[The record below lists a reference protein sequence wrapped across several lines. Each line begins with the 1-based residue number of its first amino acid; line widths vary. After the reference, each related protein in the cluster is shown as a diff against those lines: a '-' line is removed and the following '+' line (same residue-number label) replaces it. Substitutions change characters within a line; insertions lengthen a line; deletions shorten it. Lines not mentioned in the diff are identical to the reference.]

1 MADTEEE
8 KMSPTNLPVLSS
20 LAGNSG
26 EGAKDSDGRKQH
38 GFRHEEK
45 KKQVV
50 FAKDPRSVDGSKAPR
65 TKKAGDAGA
74 EGKKD
79 MMYVPKNVA
88 AEKSEEHCTVTGT
101 KDNISGAREEQ
112 KNNSGNSTN
121 NSNSRGNAPV

>member
-1 MADTEEE
+1 MVDAEEE
-8 KMSPTNLPVLSS
+8 KMSPKNPPAHSS
-20 LAGNSG
+20 LAGNSV
-26 EGAKDSDGRKQH
+26 EGAKDSDGRKHH

-50 FAKDPRSVDGSKAPR
+50 FAKDAKSVDGSKAPR
-65 TKKAGDAGA
+65 TKKTGDAGV

-88 AEKSEEHCTVTGT
+88 AEKSEEHYTVTGT

-112 KNNSGNSTN
+112 NNNSGNS
-121 NSNSRGNAPV
+121 NSNSNSKGNAPV